1 MKNYFKSY
9 ALGILFGLLFFL
21 PGLSDF
27 SWSIQKHWIAMLI
40 FTPALAYIT
49 VLYMNFITKPIKENW
64 LHLLTFII
72 GVVLCVF
79 ALVYLE
85 ILI

>member
-27 SWSIQKHWIAMLI
+27 NWSLQKHWIAMLI
-40 FTPALAYIT
+40 FVPALAYIF
-49 VLYMNFITKPIKENW
+49 VLYTNFITKPLKENGW
-64 LHLLTFII
+64 YLLTFIL
-72 GVVLCVF
+72 GLVLCVI
-79 ALVYLE
+79 ALFSLE
-85 ILI
+85 SSL